1 MNVTQVISNLPN
13 SPGVY
18 QFFDKQNKLLYVG
31 KAKNL
36 KSRVSSYFNKVKYES
51 FKTKKLAAQVTEI
64 RHIVVETEA
73 DALLLENNLIKQF
86 QPKYNILL
94 KDDKTFPWICIKNE
108 AFPRVFSTRNRI
120 KDGSEYYGPYTSGFM
135 VKTLLALVRQLYQI
149 RTCNFLLSEDNINKG
164 KVKACLEYHIGN
176 CLAPCEQKQN
186 AEDYQKGIIQIKEI
200 LKGNL
205 QSVLDYLHNLMMEY
219 SSNLNFEKAEE
230 IKQKYELLKRFQS
243 KSTIVNPKLN
253 NIDIYSFVEEGES
266 AFVNFIKIINGAIVQ
281 SHTVELT
288 KKLDETKEEMLLF
301 AIIDIRQKVYSDAKE
316 VLVPFEIDDFADI
329 KFQVPKIGDK
339 KKLMELSERN
349 ARQYAHQLNIIQ
361 SSVAKKYD
369 KNNLLEVIKTDLRL
383 QELPVHIECFDNSN
397 IQGTSPVAACV
408 VFKNGKPAKNDYR
421 HFHVKTVT
429 GANDFASMEEIIS
442 RRYTR
447 LLNEGKTLPQLIVID
462 GGKGQLSAA
471 VKSMKEIGIYGKV
484 AVLGIAK
491 RLEELY
497 FPGDS
502 VPLYLDKNSKTLKLI
517 QHMRNEA
524 HRFGISFHRNTRS
537 KKMLIS
543 SLEEIKGVG
552 DKTVQILIKKFG
564 SVDEI
569 RRKNVE
575 ELSEIVSKQVAVNI
589 VEYFKNQSESM
600 EVS

>member
-1 MNVTQVISNLPN
+1 
-13 SPGVY
+13 
-18 QFFDKQNKLLYVG
+18 LLYVG

-149 RTCNFLLSEDNINKG
+149 RTCNFLLSEENISKG

-186 AEDYQKGIIQIKEI
+186 PEDYQRGINQIKEI

-205 QSVLDYLHNLMMEY
+205 QNVLDYLHNLMMDY
-219 SSNLNFEKAEE
+219 SSTLNFEKAEE
-230 IKQKYELLKRFQS
+230 IKQKYELLQRFQS

-316 VLVPFEIDDFADI
+316 VLVPFGIDDFADI

-361 SSVAKKYD
+361 SSVAQKYD

-575 ELSEIVSKQVAVNI
+575 ELSEIVSKLVAVNI
-589 VEYFKNQSESM
+589 VEYFKNLSESM
-600 EVS
+600 EES